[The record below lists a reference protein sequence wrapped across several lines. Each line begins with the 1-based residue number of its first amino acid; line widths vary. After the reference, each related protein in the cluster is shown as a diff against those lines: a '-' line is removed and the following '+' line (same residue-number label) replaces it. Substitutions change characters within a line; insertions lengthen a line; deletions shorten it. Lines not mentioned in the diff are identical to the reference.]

1 MCLHTAAPQ
10 GDQLGSVM
18 DKMKVSTINKILIE
32 MYLIVDKIW
41 NLTNAVHLV
50 LTEWKPFSRI

>member
-1 MCLHTAAPQ
+1 
-10 GDQLGSVM
+10 M